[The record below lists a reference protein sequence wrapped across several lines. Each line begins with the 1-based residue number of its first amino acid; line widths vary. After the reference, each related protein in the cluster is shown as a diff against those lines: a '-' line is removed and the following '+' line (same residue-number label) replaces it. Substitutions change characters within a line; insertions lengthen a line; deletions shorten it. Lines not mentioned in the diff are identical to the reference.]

1 MKGATVYARLLQELT
16 PLDPRIQL
24 SPAEMAADIMILMAN
39 GLIVWEDIVELHA
52 RAPIT
57 ERPWSRNV
65 EHCERTLL
73 VLCRSIGQ
81 HATDPDFSAVKATLV
96 AHLFVIRPL
105 SPQILCVYYRAW
117 DRLLEHKLHEPCHEA

>member
-1 MKGATVYARLLQELT
+1 MKGALVYAELLRELA
-16 PLDPRIQL
+16 PLDPRIQP

-52 RAPIT
+52 QAPIT
-57 ERPWSRNV
+57 EHSWSKRV
-65 EHCERTLL
+65 RHCERTLL
-73 VLCRSIGQ
+73 VLCRSIEQ

-117 DRLLEHKLHEPCHEA
+117 DRLLERMLHEPCHEA